1 MKAVHRPTPAQP
13 TSTHPVLR
21 TALTSTAIA
30 VLGGLSAS
38 WLTED
43 FEVWT
48 AEGARRRAVI
58 EAPVTVPPATLLGA
72 GLTGH
77 SLHGLLASPGRVT
90 LVSFIYTRCP
100 SVCLALG
107 SSFQQLQAAV
117 SGPAMDGADSSAD
130 SGIKLLSISFDP
142 AHDDIDQLGRYASLW
157 RADPRHWRIATVPD
171 AAQLQRLLQAWQVVV
186 IPDALGGYEH
196 NAALLVIDERG
207 RLVRIFD
214 EADSAMALAFARS
227 LQRATHASL
236 SS

>member
-1 MKAVHRPTPAQP
+1 M
-13 TSTHPVLR
+13 LR
-21 TALTSTAIA
+21 TAMTSLTIA
-30 VLGGLSAS
+30 VLGALSAS
-38 WLTED
+38 WLTEG

-58 EAPVTVPPATLLGA
+58 EAPVTAPPATLLGA
-72 GLTGH
+72 GLTGQ

-107 SSFQQLQAAV
+107 SSFQQLQTAV
-117 SGPAMDGADSSAD
+117 SGPVLDQADRSTDISAD
-130 SGIKLLSISFDP
+130 SGVKLLSISFDP

-171 AAQLQRLLQAWQVVV
+171 AAQLKRLLKAWQVIV
-186 IPDALGGYEH
+186 IPDAQGGYEH
-196 NAALLVIDERG
+196 NAALMVIDERG

-214 EADSAMALAFARS
+214 DADSAMALAFARS

>member
-1 MKAVHRPTPAQP
+1 M
-13 TSTHPVLR
+13 LR
-21 TALTSTAIA
+21 TAMTSLAIA

-38 WLTED
+38 WLTEG

-58 EAPVTVPPATLLGA
+58 EAPITAPPATLLGA
-72 GLTGH
+72 GLTGQ

-100 SVCLALG
+100 SVCLTLG
-107 SSFQQLQAAV
+107 SSFQQLQTAV
-117 SGPAMDGADSSAD
+117 SGPAMDRADISAD
-130 SGIKLLSISFDP
+130 SGIQLLSISFDP

-214 EADSAMALAFARS
+214 EADSATALAFAR
-227 LQRATHASL
+227 LMLRATRASL

>member
-1 MKAVHRPTPAQP
+1 M
-13 TSTHPVLR
+13 LR
-21 TALTSTAIA
+21 TAMTSLAIA

-38 WLTED
+38 WLTEG

-58 EAPVTVPPATLLGA
+58 EAPVTAPPATLLGA
-72 GLTGH
+72 GLTGQ
-77 SLHGLLASPGRVT
+77 SMHGLLANPGRVS

-100 SVCLALG
+100 SVCLTLG
-107 SSFQQLQAAV
+107 SSFQQLQTAV
-117 SGPAMDGADSSAD
+117 SGPAMDRADISAD
-130 SGIKLLSISFDP
+130 SGIQLLSISFDP

-157 RADPRHWRIATVPD
+157 HADPRHWRIATVPD

-214 EADSAMALAFARS
+214 EADSATALAFAR
-227 LQRATHASL
+227 LLLRATRASL

>member
-1 MKAVHRPTPAQP
+1 M
-13 TSTHPVLR
+13 LR
-21 TALTSTAIA
+21 TAMTSLAIA

-38 WLTED
+38 WLTEG

-58 EAPVTVPPATLLGA
+58 EAPVTAPPATLRGA
-72 GLTGH
+72 GLTGQ

-107 SSFQQLQAAV
+107 SSFQQLQTAV
-117 SGPAMDGADSSAD
+117 SSPAMDRADSSAD

-171 AAQLQRLLQAWQVVV
+171 AAQLQRLLQAWQVIV
-186 IPDALGGYEH
+186 IPDAQGGYEH
-196 NAALLVIDERG
+196 NAALMVIDERG

-214 EADSAMALAFARS
+214 EADSAMALTFARS
-227 LQRATHASL
+227 LQRATQASL

>member
-1 MKAVHRPTPAQP
+1 M
-13 TSTHPVLR
+13 LR

-38 WLTED
+38 WLTEG

-58 EAPVTVPPATLLGA
+58 EAPVTVPSATLLGA
-72 GLTGH
+72 GLTGQ

-117 SGPAMDGADSSAD
+117 SGPAMGPADSSAD

-142 AHDDIDQLGRYASLW
+142 SHDNIEQLGSYARLW
-157 RADPRHWRIATVPD
+157 RADARHWRIATVPD
-171 AAQLQRLLQAWQVVV
+171 AAQLQRLLKAWQVVV

-214 EADSAMALAFARS
+214 EADSAIALAFARS
-227 LQRATHASL
+227 LQSATHASL

>member
-1 MKAVHRPTPAQP
+1 M
-13 TSTHPVLR
+13 LR
-21 TALTSTAIA
+21 TAMTSLAIA

-38 WLTED
+38 WLTEG

-58 EAPVTVPPATLLGA
+58 EAPVTAPPATLLGA
-72 GLTGH
+72 GLTGQ
-77 SLHGLLASPGRVT
+77 SLHGLLASPGRVS

-100 SVCLALG
+100 SVCLTLG
-107 SSFQQLQAAV
+107 SSFQQLQTAV
-117 SGPAMDGADSSAD
+117 SGPAMDRADISAD
-130 SGIKLLSISFDP
+130 SGIQLLSISFDP

-214 EADSAMALAFARS
+214 EADSATALAFAR
-227 LQRATHASL
+227 LLLRATRASL

>member
-1 MKAVHRPTPAQP
+1 M
-13 TSTHPVLR
+13 LR

-30 VLGGLSAS
+30 VLGWLSAS
-38 WLTED
+38 WLTEG

-48 AEGARRRAVI
+48 AEGARRRTVV
-58 EAPVTVPPATLLGA
+58 EAPVTAPHVTLLGA

-77 SLHGLLASPGRVT
+77 SLYNVLASPGRIT

-100 SVCLALG
+100 SVCIALG

-117 SGPAMDGADSSAD
+117 SAQRSNRADGTADD
-130 SGIKLLSISFDP
+130 NIRLLSISFDP
-142 AHDDIDQLGRYASLW
+142 AHDDIDQLGRYARLW

-196 NAALLVIDERG
+196 NAALLAIDGRG

-214 EADSAMALAFARS
+214 ETDSAAALAFARS
-227 LQRATHASL
+227 LLRAGSSSL
-236 SS
+236 PS